1 MMSVSIWDYEYVT
14 ALTEDG
20 VINGYPDG
28 TFGPAKTLTR
38 AEISKIIYLLM
49 KLD

>member
-1 MMSVSIWDYEYVT
+1 MNSFTDCDDVAVL
-14 ALTEDG
+14 ALADAG
-20 VINGYPDG
+20 IINGYPDG

-38 AEISKIIYLLM
+38 AEISKIMYLLM